1 MGFVNLIF
9 YICES
14 NIGENTGVLLQKVL
28 LLDRQQ
34 LFYERLQKG
43 ERVVLRVV
51 EEALVEEVVEVVV
64 EALEVVA
71 EVVMDLGV
79 VAEEVAALVLQD
91 NMVRDKTWQG
101 RFTKYLV

>member
-71 EVVMDLGV
+71 E
-79 VAEEVAALVLQD
+79 EVAALVLQD